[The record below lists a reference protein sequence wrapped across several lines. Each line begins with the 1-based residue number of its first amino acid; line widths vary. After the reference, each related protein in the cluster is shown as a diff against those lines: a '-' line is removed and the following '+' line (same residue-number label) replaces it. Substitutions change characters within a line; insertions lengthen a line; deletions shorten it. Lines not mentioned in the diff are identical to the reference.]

1 MIQHIRQSLSRKLSL
16 GIFLMAMPILLLS
29 LGILYEQSKNMVK
42 REAVEHAGTVLNT
55 TLQRIS
61 RFMNIVET
69 ATDVN
74 DWEVTENLVP
84 DSLLAYSRYIVT
96 INGHVDGC
104 SISTEPNTFPK
115 FGRHFSAYT
124 VRETDTITTVIE
136 DEYEYFEKIWYKT
149 PRMLG
154 KPSWVVYFDESD
166 SLSLTLDGMIA
177 SYSKPLYKQI
187 RTEGGKERKEFVG
200 VISTDL
206 SLVRLSKV
214 IMSID
219 SLLPYPDS

>member
-96 INGHVDGC
+96 LNGHVDGC

-136 DEYEYFEKIWYKT
+136 DEYEYFEKI
-149 PRMLG
+149 
-154 KPSWVVYFDESD
+154 
-166 SLSLTLDGMIA
+166 
-177 SYSKPLYKQI
+177 
-187 RTEGGKERKEFVG
+187 
-200 VISTDL
+200 
-206 SLVRLSKV
+206 
-214 IMSID
+214 
-219 SLLPYPDS
+219 